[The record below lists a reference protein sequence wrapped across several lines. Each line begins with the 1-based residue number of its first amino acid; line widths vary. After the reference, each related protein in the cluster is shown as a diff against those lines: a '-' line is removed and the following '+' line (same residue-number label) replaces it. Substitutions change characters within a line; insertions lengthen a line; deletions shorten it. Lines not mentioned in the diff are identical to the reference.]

1 MFRCF
6 FSCNIYNLDVIFTTL
21 TLTSKIG
28 KKMEKIFKPL
38 RLPTTNET
46 KYTNY
51 LNLLCLKC
59 IFKLLVSLHKVTE
72 KFQKILTSLLDFV
85 LVALQALNLLEQ
97 MTEVLTNVLIMFI
110 LELECCNLVGDD
122 SIHHLQLK
130 DKQI

>member
-59 IFKLLVSLHKVTE
+59 IFKLLVSLHKVNE

>member
-38 RLPTTNET
+38 RLPTTNQT

-59 IFKLLVSLHKVTE
+59 IFKLLVSLHKVNE

>member
-59 IFKLLVSLHKVTE
+59 IFKLLVSLHKVNE

-85 LVALQALNLLEQ
+85 LVELQALNLLEQ

>member
-6 FSCNIYNLDVIFTTL
+6 FSCNIYNIDVIFTTL
-21 TLTSKIG
+21 MLMSKIG

-38 RLPTTNET
+38 RLPTTNQT

-59 IFKLLVSLHKVTE
+59 IFKLLVSLHKVNE